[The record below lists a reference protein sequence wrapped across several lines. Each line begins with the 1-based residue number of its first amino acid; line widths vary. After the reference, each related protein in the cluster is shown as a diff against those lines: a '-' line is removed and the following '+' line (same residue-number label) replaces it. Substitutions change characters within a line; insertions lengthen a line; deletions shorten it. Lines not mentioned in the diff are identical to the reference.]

1 MYLKVNWIKYLNIK
15 IYIYMECY
23 KINKLARF
31 ITFSF
36 ILFTDSFQERRQ
48 VNTSIHIHTISQ
60 NWYWGLILA
69 INLLGTH
76 FYFLFTFPSF
86 IVLTFSPNVSSFTFL
101 SSLSCLTLSDLTVW
115 WIWSLGKRNREPSTK
130 FWWLS

>member
-1 MYLKVNWIKYLNIK
+1 MWIELNILISK
-15 IYIYMECY
+15 FIFTWSVIRLKTCPLHNFFFYSIHRFLPRKKTGKYIYTYTCTY
-23 KINKLARF
+23 N
-31 ITFSF
+31 IT
-36 ILFTDSFQERRQ
+36 
-48 VNTSIHIHTISQ
+48 

-86 IVLTFSPNVSSFTFL
+86 IALTFSPNVSSFTFL